1 MKKWLLPLL
10 FGFANLSVA
19 ANYDLSHLDEMSMY
33 ELSQQSSLGELLV
46 KEIEKQ
52 KNAKMHPRLRSRL
65 INDLKINLDE
75 PLKQLIAS
83 VCEKEKE
90 KCSRSFKSLGK
101 PVFSKTREMFSET
114 LEKAEQALKE
124 EGLQLWIS
132 FKEYKNMTLAQ
143 LNSLELDSL
152 TKDIYPLAE
161 SEYGPVNATVI
172 LSLLTKPEIS
182 GCNMKIYTPN
192 QRKKANCDMKLKEF
206 LNQL

>member
-19 ANYDLSHLDEMSMY
+19 ANYDLSHLDEMSLY
-33 ELSQQSSLGELLV
+33 ELSQQSSLGELVL

-52 KNAKMHPRLRSRL
+52 KNAKIHPRLRSRL

-75 PLKQLIAS
+75 PVKQVLAL
-83 VCEKEKE
+83 CEKEKE
-90 KCSRSFKSLGK
+90 KCSRSFKSQGK
-101 PVFSKTREMFSET
+101 PAFSKIGEMYSEV
-114 LEKAEQALKE
+114 LEKVEQMFKE